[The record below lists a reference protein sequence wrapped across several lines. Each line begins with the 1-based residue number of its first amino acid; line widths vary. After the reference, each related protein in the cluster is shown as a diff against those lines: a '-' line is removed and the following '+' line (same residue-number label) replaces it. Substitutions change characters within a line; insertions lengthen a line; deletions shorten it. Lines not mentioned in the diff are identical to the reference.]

1 MIDGAHRVRAA
12 VLRGTSE
19 IDARFFHR
27 SETDVFLPS
36 VSANIRHGLPLSQ
49 DDRVAAAQR
58 IFVPHAEWSDRMV
71 ASLTGLSPK
80 RVAMTRRQVAAER
93 PQPERRVGEDGRSR
107 PVDGTRG
114 RRLTA
119 EIISRN
125 PTASLRRMTPSELA
139 SVFDRL
145 RRTRGRVRSSMAV
158 TGSASST
165 AAEAGFR

>member
-1 MIDGAHRVRAA
+1 M
-12 VLRGTSE
+12 SE
-19 IDARFFHR
+19 IDARFFHG
-27 SETDVFLPS
+27 SETDVFLLS

-58 IFVPHAEWSDRMV
+58 IFVTHAEWSDRMV

-93 PQPERRVGEDGRSR
+93 PQPERRVGKDGRSR
-107 PVDGTRG
+107 PVDGTQG
-114 RRLTA
+114 RRLAA

-139 SVFDRL
+139 SVFDQL
-145 RRTRGRVRSSMAV
+145 RRPRGRVRSSMAV
-158 TGSASST
+158 N
-165 AAEAGFR
+165 R